1 MTAHGLVIGKFY
13 PPHAGH
19 ALLVRTAAAQ
29 CARVTV
35 IVMAAS
41 HESIA
46 LDTRVGWLR
55 EIHSGEAN
63 VTITGIMDDVRID
76 YQDAQVW
83 DEHAALMKQ
92 ALAAVN
98 APPVT
103 AVFTA
108 EPYGVEL
115 ARRFEAVPV
124 TLDPARTLAPVSAT
138 AVRAD
143 VAGQWLQ
150 LGPPVRRDLALRVVV
165 LGAESTG
172 TTTLSQ
178 ALAQRL
184 RARGG
189 AWGLTRWVPEYGRD
203 YCVQKLAHAVAQ
215 AQLQG
220 REPPDFA
227 TLPWQA
233 EEFVRIAT
241 TQRALERE
249 QAALGGPLLVCD
261 TDAFATAVWQ
271 ERYLWASTPEVEA
284 IGHPR
289 ADLYL
294 VTHHDDVPFAQDGL
308 RDGEAIREWMTKR
321 FVERLDGEALP
332 HAVLTG
338 SHEARLEQA
347 MAAIEALERR
357 AWKFAAPWADAMA

>member
-19 ALLVRTAAAQ
+19 TLLVDTAAVQ
-29 CARVTV
+29 CGRVTV
-35 IVMAAS
+35 VVMAAS

-55 EIHSGEAN
+55 EIHGGHTN
-63 VTITGIMDDVRID
+63 VTVTGIMDDVRID
-76 YQDAQVW
+76 YHDAQVW
-83 DEHAALMKQ
+83 DEHVELMRR

-108 EPYGVEL
+108 ETYGVEL
-115 ARRFEAVPV
+115 ARRFDAVSV

-150 LGPPVRRDLALRVVV
+150 LAPPVRRDLALRVVV
-165 LGAESTG
+165 VGAESTG

-189 AWGLTRWVPEYGRD
+189 AWGLTRWVPEYGRE
-203 YCVQKLAHAVAQ
+203 YSVQKLANAAAQ

-220 REPPDFA
+220 DEPPGFA

-233 EEFVRIAT
+233 EEFAHISA
-241 TQRALERE
+241 TQRVLERE

-261 TDAFATAVWQ
+261 TDAFATSVWQ
-271 ERYLWASTPEVEA
+271 ERYVGVSTPEVAA

-294 VTHHDDVPFAQDGL
+294 VTHHEGVPFAQDGL
-308 RDGEAIREWMTKR
+308 RDGEAVREWMTKR
-321 FVERLDGEALP
+321 FRERLDGEALL

-357 AWKFAAPWADAMA
+357 AWKFAAPWVDAMA